1 MGKTKGSKIS
11 SFSVLLI
18 MVALSFIGI
27 ASLPLLNLSYTPSRK
42 VHTLTVYYSY
52 PGASPKTA
60 ENEVTSKI
68 EGILASLEGCE
79 ATSSVSYK
87 GGGSASVNISNK
99 IDIAK
104 SRLELS
110 SALRNLWNTL
120 PEGVLFPEISLNTR
134 GKNNETAIS
143 YTIKSALSSME
154 IEEYASKNI
163 LPYISSIKG
172 VETATLTGA
181 TPYIYEVRYDTPLCR
196 SFNIS
201 SSEIVSAIRNNYD
214 ISYLGYINDNSHL
227 VSVALNCITDN
238 IENIPIKKI
247 GEKIIHLGEIAQC
260 RYKEAEV
267 SSYYR
272 VNGLNTINLIISL
285 TDDTN
290 LITTTNA
297 IKKEMLRISE
307 NMPDELTFNISYDS
321 SDYIKAELKKIFF
334 RIGLC
339 VLILLLFVYLAY
351 RSIKYLLIIIFTL
364 FTNILSSL
372 SVYAFL
378 GIDINIYTLAG
389 ITVALGIVIDS
400 SIVMIDHYR
409 RYHDRK
415 VFFSLLA
422 AILTDV
428 IALLLVFI
436 LPESETINLSDFIWA
451 IVLNLGISLCV
462 ALLFI
467 PALMEYLPLSDTK
480 SEEKNHFYSKVYHK
494 YICWAARHKWVFI
507 VVILCTTA
515 LSFIPFYRNID
526 KMSFYRQPENK
537 VLHIKAS
544 MGEECSI
551 LQLNEVIKS
560 MENYLSGFE
569 QIKSYITHI
578 DSKPSAT
585 IDITFFPEWENTS
598 FPAELQSMVTS
609 MAMDFGGAN
618 WQVYGITEN
627 SFNNNIS
634 TYNKSQRITLSGYN
648 YDELLN
654 YASKLINYLSNN
666 NRVSEPEIWSASW
679 SGAPKTELI
688 WKYNME
694 NMALYGLTPAV
705 FHADLTE
712 ALYKRNIGNLPI
724 SGQMAETILVSS
736 DYDEYDLWTLSQKL
750 SSFGKVEK
758 SKSNLNIYKYDQS
771 YIVNVCYDFIGTYEL
786 AQKVAESAT
795 KYMNT
800 QVLPLGY
807 EAKTPEYYRFDQN
820 KKHYWW
826 LIGIII
832 VSLFVMLCAA
842 FESIRLPFAVILT
855 IPVSFIG
862 PFLIFAFSNFTFDQG
877 GFAALIMLCA
887 LTINAGIYLICTY
900 LGHNGGCATS
910 RYITAFDFKIKAIIL
925 TVISTVLGLIPFLT
939 DGPEEVFWFDFAL
952 GTISGMLLSLIAVI
966 FVLPAFVIKKMRSS
980 KTPDLRNDKHN
991 SHY

>member
-1 MGKTKGSKIS
+1 MGETLGNRIS

-18 MVALSFIGI
+18 MVALSFVGI
-27 ASLPLLNLSYTPSRK
+27 VSLPLLRLSYTPSPK
-42 VHTLTVYYSY
+42 THTLTVYYSY
-52 PGASPKTA
+52 PGASPQTA
-60 ENEVTSKI
+60 ENEVNSKI
-68 EGILASLEGCE
+68 EGILASLAGCE
-79 ATSSVSYK
+79 ATSSVSYM
-87 GGGSASVNISNK
+87 GGGSASVNISSK

-120 PEGVLFPEISLNTR
+120 PEGVSYPEISLNAR
-134 GKNNETAIS
+134 GKNSGTTIS
-143 YTIKSALSSME
+143 YTIKSSLPSME
-154 IEEYASKNI
+154 IEEYASKNV
-163 LPYISSIKG
+163 LPFISAIKG
-172 VETATLTGA
+172 IETASLTGA
-181 TPYIYEVRYDTPLCR
+181 TPYLYEICYNAPLCR

-201 SSEIVSAIRNNYD
+201 SSEIISAIRNNYG
-214 ISYLGYINDNSHL
+214 ILYLGYTEDESLLIPI
-227 VSVALNCITDN
+227 ALNCKAEG
-238 IENIPIKKI
+238 IENIPIKKV
-247 GEKIIHLGEIAQC
+247 GEKIIRLGEIAQC
-260 RYKEAEV
+260 SYKEAEA

-272 VNGLNTINLIISL
+272 VNGLNTINLVISL
-285 TDDTN
+285 TEDSN
-290 LITTTNA
+290 LITTTDA
-297 IKKEMLRISE
+297 IKKEMHRLSE
-307 NMPDELTFNISYDS
+307 SFPQELSANISYDAS
-321 SDYIKAELKKIFF
+321 EYIKAELKKIFF

-364 FTNILSSL
+364 FINILSSL

-415 VFFSLLA
+415 VFFSLLS

-451 IVLNLGISLCV
+451 IVLNLCISLCV
-462 ALLFI
+462 AVLFI

-480 SEEKNHFYSKVYHK
+480 SEEKNHFYSKAYCK
-494 YICWAARHKWVFI
+494 YICWAARHKWIFI
-507 VVILCTTA
+507 LVILCTTA

-526 KMSFYRQPENK
+526 KLSFYRQPENK

-560 MENYLSGFE
+560 MENYLSGFD

-585 IDITFFPEWENTS
+585 IDVTFFPKWENTS
-598 FPAELQSMVTS
+598 FPAELQSKVTS
-609 MAMDFGGAN
+609 MAIDFGGAN

-648 YDELLN
+648 YDALLD
-654 YASKLINYLSNN
+654 YASKLTDYLSRN

-694 NMALYGLTPAV
+694 NMALYDISPSV
-705 FHADLTE
+705 FHTSLTE
-712 ALYKRNIGNLPI
+712 SLFKRNIGNLPI
-724 SGQMAETILVSS
+724 LDKTVETILVSS
-736 DYDEYDLWTLSQKL
+736 DYDDYDLWTLSQKL
-750 SSFGKVEK
+750 SSLGKIEK
-758 SKSNLNIYKYDQS
+758 SKSNLNIYKYNQS
-771 YIVNVCYDFIGTYEL
+771 YVVNVCYDFIGTYEF
-786 AQKVAESAT
+786 AKKIAESAT
-795 KYMNT
+795 NYMNT

-820 KKHYWW
+820 KKHYGW
-826 LIGIII
+826 LIAVIITA
-832 VSLFVMLCAA
+832 LFIMLCAA

-877 GFAALIMLCA
+877 GFAALVMLCA
-887 LTINAGIYLICTY
+887 LTINAGIYLICLYNSIKRVNNSAIT
-900 LGHNGGCATS
+900 N
-910 RYITAFDFKIKAIIL
+910 YITAFSYKIKPIL
-925 TVISTVLGLIPFLT
+925 LTIVSTILGLVPFLT

-966 FVLPAFVIKKMRSS
+966 FVLPAFVIK
-980 KTPDLRNDKHN
+980 RNEARHN
-991 SHY
+991 ARPQE